1 MSHAITAEG
10 LVKRYGKVAA
20 LDGMDLA
27 VSDGITIA
35 KRNTLKIRRA
45 PDLLGGVVMLPIV
58 FVLLFTYI
66 FGSMIDLPGIAYGEY
81 LMPGVFVLAIVT
93 SAQIT
98 GYTLTQDL
106 RKGVFDRFRT
116 LPMSPSAVL
125 TGQTA
130 GDAVM
135 NAISIA
141 LMAAVGL
148 LVGWRVHGSPLD
160 AALGFLLLMLFAYA
174 FSWVT
179 ATVALALRTPEVFN
193 NVVTLVSFPLIFLS
207 NAFVDSARLPGAL
220 KPIAEWNPVS
230 TLIQAARELFGNTS
244 PAIPTPDAWPLRH
257 AVPVSL
263 LWSALLLAVF
273 VPLATRLY
281 RRAVSR

>member
-1 MSHAITAEG
+1 MNALNLA
-10 LVKRYGKVAA
+10 VA
-20 LDGMDLA
+20 DGM
-27 VSDGITIA
+27 TIA
-35 KRNTLKIRRA
+35 KRNALKIRRA

-58 FVLLFTYI
+58 FVLLFTYV
-66 FGSMIDLPGIAYGEY
+66 FGSMISLPGMSYGEY
-81 LMPGVFVLAIVT
+81 LLPGIFVLTIVT

-106 RKGVFDRFRT
+106 QRGIFDRFRT

-125 TGQTA
+125 TGQTIA
-130 GDAVM
+130 DVIMNLTSMVAMAV
-135 NAISIA
+135 
-141 LMAAVGL
+141 VGL
-148 LVGWRVHGSPLD
+148 LVGWRINSSPPQ
-160 AALGFLLLMLFAYA
+160 AALGFLMLLLFSYA

-193 NVVTLVSFPLIFLS
+193 NVATILSFPMVFLS
-207 NAFVDSARLPGAL
+207 NAFVDSARLPGPL

-230 TLIQAARELFGNTS
+230 TLVQAARELFGNTS
-244 PAIPTPDAWPLRH
+244 PALPTPAAWPLQH

-263 LWSALLLAVF
+263 AWSVVLLAVF

-281 RRAVSR
+281 KRAVSR